1 MSLKMKDLVR
11 LSDTPKST
19 ILYYIKEGLLPE
31 PEKPK
36 PNVHIYNESF
46 VEKIKFIKYLQHH
59 FNASI
64 EQIKELMSREDFD
77 SSCKFS
83 AILKTIDMLM
93 MPPSDKRYT
102 KEELCK
108 LCGIEEERLD
118 RYIDRGLIFD
128 RGDGFSQKE
137 VEILQTI
144 IELEDI
150 GGGDLIDIYLES
162 AKNISKKEIEI
173 ADRLLAKSDN
183 IDDREIKTLLDAVL
197 LLKPYLFNLWL
208 YSRYSKK
215 D

>member
-19 ILYYIKEGLLPE
+19 ILYYIKEGLLPK
-31 PEKPK
+31 PKKPK
-36 PNVHIYNESF
+36 PNVHIYDESF
-46 VEKIKFIKYLQHH
+46 VDRIKFIKYLQHH

-83 AILKTIDMLM
+83 VILKTIDMLM
-93 MPPSDKRYT
+93 MPPSNKRYT
-102 KEELCK
+102 KEKLCK

-144 IELEDI
+144 IGLEDI

-162 AKNISKKEIEI
+162 AKNISKREIEI
-173 ADRLLAKSDN
+173 ADRLLAKS
-183 IDDREIKTLLDAVL
+183 DDREIKTLLDAVL

>member
-31 PEKPK
+31 PKKPK
-36 PNVHIYNESF
+36 PNVHIYDESF
-46 VEKIKFIKYLQHH
+46 VDRIKFIKYLQHH

-83 AILKTIDMLM
+83 VILKTIDMLM

-137 VEILQTI
+137 VEILQSI
-144 IELEDI
+144 IGLEDI

-162 AKNISKKEIEI
+162 AKNISKREIEI
-173 ADRLLAKSDN
+173 ADRLLAKS
-183 IDDREIKTLLDAVL
+183 DDREIKTLLDAVL